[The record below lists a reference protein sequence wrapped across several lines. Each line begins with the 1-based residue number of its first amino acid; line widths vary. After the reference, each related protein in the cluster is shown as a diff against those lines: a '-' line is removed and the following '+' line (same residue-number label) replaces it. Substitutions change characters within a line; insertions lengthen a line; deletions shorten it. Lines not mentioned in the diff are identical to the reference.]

1 MHDVHSYNQTIPITI
16 IQDGKV
22 LATLRALVD
31 TGALQGNYMSEHA
44 YSKLNGCGFEHN
56 NINIR
61 VCAAFNDCVI
71 STDSLTLTLQFNYN
85 LINLEHFEASLAFNV
100 LNNIQYDLIIGRPSI
115 LKYGIWHRT
124 LQPSVISTVNT
135 IHENVASNLQTID
148 TIQVKT
154 LVASKLVDSVHTRPL
169 MVEADCRDSKR
180 LTQAEAIPNSTVLSP
195 FASRRNAQRLKKRR
209 QSKPCQHVNPVS
221 RKETCRSNCSLES
234 VEDILRISQQVA
246 TLSKPLPLVC
256 AGLTTPNVELISVNA
271 AEHSPM
277 SVEISSND
285 ESRLT

>member
-1 MHDVHSYNQTIPITI
+1 LQRERFSYLTALIKSSKKARGTTNQKTGAGNSLITNQKTGAGSSLATNQKTGAGSNLTTNQKTGAGNNNQGNVGRGGSGRGSRAVGRGAGGKKGGRKASLFNDILTSALDIIHHLHSMHDVHSYNQTIPITI

-124 LQPSVISTVNT
+124 LQPSASSTVNT
-135 IHENVASNLQTID
+135 IQKNVASSLHTID
-148 TIQVKT
+148 AHY
-154 LVASKLVDSVHTRPL
+154 ASKD
-169 MVEADCRDSKR
+169 
-180 LTQAEAIPNSTVLSP
+180 
-195 FASRRNAQRLKKRR
+195 
-209 QSKPCQHVNPVS
+209 
-221 RKETCRSNCSLES
+221 TCS
-234 VEDILRISQQVA
+234 
-246 TLSKPLPLVC
+246 
-256 AGLTTPNVELISVNA
+256 
-271 AEHSPM
+271 
-277 SVEISSND
+277 
-285 ESRLT
+285 